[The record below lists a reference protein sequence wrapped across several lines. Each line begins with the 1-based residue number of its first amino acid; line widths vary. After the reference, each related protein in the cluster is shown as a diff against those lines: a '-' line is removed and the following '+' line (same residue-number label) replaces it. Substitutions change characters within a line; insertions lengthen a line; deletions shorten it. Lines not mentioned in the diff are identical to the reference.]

1 MINPQGLRKPANAHW
16 VWKSINLPA
25 RHRSRLIWIGHGQLQ
40 RDYKEE
46 DIHSAGL
53 MIFTSMDPITQL
65 TAETILQKRVA
76 QLERS
81 QGIKK
86 GKLNGALIISSV
98 QGGEVVALV
107 GSRDV
112 RYAGYNRALTAQRQI
127 GSLVKPAIYLTAFE
141 QKNKYNLGTRISDG
155 PVTVKIDKRKYWQ
168 PGNYDQRHMVY
179 YRAESTTLSRNTP
192 AVRIKLISAWIMLSA
207 ARP

>member
-1 MINPQGLRKPANAHW
+1 MCIRDRQQEGVINPQEFAEASQRPLGVEEHKPSGA
-16 VWKSINLPA
+16 SPFPA
-25 RHRSRLIWIGHGQLQ
+25 YLDVVRGQLQ

-107 GSRDV
+107 G
-112 RYAGYNRALTAQRQI
+112 L
-127 GSLVKPAIYLTAFE
+127 SLIH
-141 QKNKYNLGTRISDG
+141 I
-155 PVTVKIDKRKYWQ
+155 
-168 PGNYDQRHMVY
+168 
-179 YRAESTTLSRNTP
+179 
-192 AVRIKLISAWIMLSA
+192 
-207 ARP
+207 